1 MNVDL
6 LRTAERIADGQVEA
20 WPASPAS
27 PAPDSPDLSVE
38 LGIIASIAREY
49 RRLNDDS
56 AATTETAS
64 FESRRWGHLE
74 VFEEIGRGGYGTVYR
89 AHDTQLDR
97 EVALKLY
104 RAGSDTARV
113 IDEGRKLAKVRHPNV
128 VTVYGADVVDG
139 VAGIWME
146 YIRGRSLGHVIRT
159 SGPMSAGEA
168 TATGLELAGALAAVH
183 HAGLVHRD
191 VKAQNIMRE
200 EGGRIVLMDLG
211 ASAVSAPAGE
221 VTPRDVIGTPD
232 YMAPELFD
240 YKPASRQSDIY
251 GLGVLLF
258 FLVTGQLPI
267 QAATLE
273 ALRNAHRARATRS
286 LRDVRPD
293 LPQAFV
299 AVVTRM
305 LAPDPADRFAT
316 TGDLEAALSAVVR
329 PQKRPATPT
338 TVAAWLLAAAATLFV
353 LTAAYNAFVRFRGA
367 PVDGGRPVVAVM
379 PILNLTGDPSM
390 DYVAQ
395 ALTQVLIADLASV
408 RTIVVPSYDAVAP
421 YTDPT
426 LAASIVASRLQ
437 ATHLIRGSIAT
448 GGDRIRMTV
457 TLIDPSTNGAIWG
470 DNFTRDRKDSLAMQ
484 AEVARLVA
492 AKLSLD
498 TGDVEK
504 RALAQHPVSA
514 EAQDEYFRGLV
525 EAAAP
530 GDDRQPVALA
540 HFQRAVDREPGF
552 AAAWANL
559 AMAQLR
565 VANSSSFA
573 TRDAAI
579 ERVRGAALEAI
590 RLNPSEAQGY
600 GALALLQFYYD
611 WDFPAAES
619 SFRKAIEVNPSYA
632 LARQRFS
639 TFLAAQ
645 ERLDEAVMEAEA
657 ARRLEP
663 LVPQRVVF
671 YAFTYYYR
679 GDYRR
684 AQREME
690 AALAIDPNYAVARFG
705 LGRIASAMGDQAAA
719 IREINAALAETRKSS
734 WLFELARV
742 YTVAGLTDDAASVMA
757 EIESRRSIDGVG
769 SSYDSYAYLL
779 AAAGRP
785 DEAFAALDEA
795 VTRRVENI
803 LWIKVDPRA
812 DPLRADPR
820 YQRLLRRI
828 GF

>member
-20 WPASPAS
+20 WPASPSS

-49 RRLNDDS
+49 RRLNDES

-168 TATGLELAGALAAVH
+168 TAIGLELAGALAAVH

-211 ASAVSAPAGE
+211 ASAVSAPAGD

-240 YKPASRQSDIY
+240 YRPASRQSDIY

-258 FLVTGQLPI
+258 FLVTGELPI
-267 QAATLE
+267 QAATLD

-316 TGDLEAALSAVVR
+316 TGDLEEALSAVVR
-329 PQKRPATPT
+329 PQMRAATRT
-338 TVAAWLLAAAATLFV
+338 SVAAWLLAAAATLFV

-379 PILNLTGDPSM
+379 PVENLTGDPSM
-390 DYVAQ
+390 NYVAE
-395 ALTQVLIADLASV
+395 ALTQVLIADLASLQ
-408 RTIVVPSYDAVAP
+408 TILVPSYDAVAP
-421 YTDPT
+421 FRDPT
-426 LAASIVASRLQ
+426 LAAASVADRLRARLLLRASIS
-437 ATHLIRGSIAT
+437 S
-448 GGDRIRMTV
+448 GGDRLRMTV
-457 TLIDPSTNGAIWG
+457 ALIDPVTNSAIWG
-470 DNFTRDRKDSLAMQ
+470 ETFTRDRKDTLATQ
-484 AEVARLVA
+484 AEVAGLVA
-492 AKLSLD
+492 AKLSLEI
-498 TGDVEK
+498 GASAK
-504 RALAQHPVSA
+504 QALEQRPVSA
-514 EAQDEYFRGLV
+514 EAQDEYLRGL
-525 EAAAP
+525 AAAASP
-530 GDDRQPVALA
+530 ADARQQIALG
-540 HFQRAVDREPGF
+540 HFQRAVALAPDF
-552 AAAWANL
+552 AAAWAAL
-559 AMAQLR
+559 ADARLR
-565 VANSSSFA
+565 VANTSSFA
-573 TRDAAI
+573 TRNSEI
-579 ERVRGAALEAI
+579 EQVRHDALEAI
-590 RLNPSEAQGY
+590 RLNAAEARGY
-600 GALALLQFYYD
+600 GALAVLQFYYD
-611 WDFPAAES
+611 WDFRAAER
-619 SFRKAIEVNPSYA
+619 SFQRALEINPS
-632 LARQRFS
+632 LPQVRQRYS
-639 TFLAAQ
+639 TFLASQ
-645 ERLDEAVMEAEA
+645 GRLDEAIAEA
-657 ARRLEP
+657 QAARELESSM
-663 LVPQRVVF
+663 PQRIVLH
-671 YAFTYYYR
+671 AFAYYYR
-679 GDYRR
+679 RDYER
-684 AQREME
+684 ALKEME
-690 AALAIDPNYAVARFG
+690 SALAIDANYPVAHFG
-705 LGRIASAMGDQAAA
+705 IGRIVSAMGDQARA
-719 IREINAALAETRKSS
+719 IREINFALAGASNTS

-742 YTVAGLTDDAASVMA
+742 YTVAGLADDAARVVA
-757 EIESRRSIDGVG
+757 QIESRRATDNVGASIDQYG
-769 SSYDSYAYLL
+769 YML
-779 AAAGRP
+779 AAAGRI
-785 DEAFAALDEA
+785 DEAFAALNTA
-795 VTRRVENI
+795 VDNRVENI

-812 DPLRADPR
+812 DPLRSDPR
-820 YQRLLRRI
+820 FQALLRRI
-828 GF
+828 GL